1 MEEVAYVAAKIVKGL
16 AGLAYMVG
24 DGLLA
29 MSGPD
34 GPVQGS
40 RKKKDEETDKER

>member
-1 MEEVAYVAAKIVKGL
+1 MEEVAYVAAKIVKGI

-29 MSGPD
+29 MTGPD
-34 GPVQGS
+34 GPVQG
-40 RKKKDEETDKER
+40 RTKKKDGETDPEH

>member
-1 MEEVAYVAAKIVKGL
+1 MEEIACVAAKIAKGL

-29 MSGPD
+29 MGGAD
-34 GPVQGS
+34 GPVQG
-40 RKKKDEETDKER
+40 RTKKGGEKDEER